1 MGRGERS
8 TLTMDDEPQP
18 STSAQS
24 SAIERLVVP
33 GLEDNPH
40 SGKSAVQDRN
50 DEEVE
55 LQCHQRGDGSKY
67 TPLILVH
74 DKEIELPTSSMETS
88 LPMSTPEEED
98 EVLENIEDNI
108 PTEKIPEPI
117 TFTEL
122 QFSTID
128 PTDPAFY
135 ANKRLSAEIINEA
148 LKLELQDL
156 SIIDFPSSSGRKFN
170 PKVKKSLL
178 PNGTTKDR
186 KWLVNSRHDMM
197 LYFVCIV

>member
-1 MGRGERS
+1 MQIGGAWARR
-8 TLTMDDEPQP
+8 
-18 STSAQS
+18 QS
-24 SAIERLVVP
+24 
-33 GLEDNPH
+33 H
-40 SGKSAVQDRN
+40 SGTSAVQDHN
-50 DEEVE
+50 EEEVE

-108 PTEKIPEPI
+108 HTEKIPEPI
-117 TFTEL
+117 TLTEL

-135 ANKRLSAEIINEA
+135 ANKRLSAVLINEA
-148 LKLELQDL
+148 LKLESQDL

-170 PKVKKSLL
+170 PK
-178 PNGTTKDR
+178 D
-186 KWLVNSRHDMM
+186 
-197 LYFVCIV
+197 